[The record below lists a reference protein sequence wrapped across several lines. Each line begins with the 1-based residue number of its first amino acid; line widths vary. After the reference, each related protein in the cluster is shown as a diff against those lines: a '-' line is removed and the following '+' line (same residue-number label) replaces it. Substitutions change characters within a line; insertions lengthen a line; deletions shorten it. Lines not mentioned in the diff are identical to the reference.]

1 MYVIMNVLI
10 CLYIVRCVVVVMCII
25 NIIIYMPVVY
35 NICRAS
41 IIRRVKKYKREL
53 QKKIFKNTREHFLG
67 HIITYIILGKKKLN
81 SHLDKISCFKKYYL
95 TSKNTKYILFLN

>member
-10 CLYIVRCVVVVMCII
+10 CLYIVCCVVVVMCII

-53 QKKIFKNTREHFLG
+53 QKKIYLKIRENISWG
-67 HIITYIILGKKKLN
+67 ISSHI
-81 SHLDKISCFKKYYL
+81 
-95 TSKNTKYILFLN
+95 

>member
-10 CLYIVRCVVVVMCII
+10 CLYIVCCVVVVMCII

-41 IIRRVKKYKREL
+41 IIRRVKYKREL

-81 SHLDKISCFKKYYL
+81 SHLDKISCFK
-95 TSKNTKYILFLN
+95 ILFNKQKHNIFCS

>member
-10 CLYIVRCVVVVMCII
+10 CLYIVCCVVVVMCII

-41 IIRRVKKYKREL
+41 IIRRVKYKRASSE
-53 QKKIFKNTREHFLG
+53 KN
-67 HIITYIILGKKKLN
+67 I
-81 SHLDKISCFKKYYL
+81 
-95 TSKNTKYILFLN
+95 